1 MGISFP
7 IWKGLLTIKNQTNNE
22 VKLRTTP
29 LFLLFFITA
38 ASLFAQNTQKIGWVD
53 SEIILQQYP
62 PAIKAQSDLDA
73 MTSKWSKSID
83 SMTTDLQTAYTEAQ
97 KQFTN
102 MTPDKQKEVQ
112 QDLVKKEQTIQQFRQ
127 QKFAQPNGE
136 LFLKQDELLKPIK
149 AKILDAIDNVRKQE
163 GMSFVFDKTG
173 DVLLLFADP
182 QYDLT
187 NIVLDKLKRG

>member
-1 MGISFP
+1 M
-7 IWKGLLTIKNQTNNE
+7 
-22 VKLRTTP
+22 RTTT

>member
-1 MGISFP
+1 M
-7 IWKGLLTIKNQTNNE
+7 
-22 VKLRTTP
+22 RTTT
-29 LFLLFFITA
+29 LLLLFFITSV
-38 ASLFAQNTQKIGWVD
+38 SLFAQNTQKIGWVD
-53 SEIILQQYP
+53 SEIILQQFP

-83 SMTTDLQTAYTEAQ
+83 SMTTDLQSAYTEAQ

-112 QDLVKKEQTIQQFRQ
+112 QDLVRKEQSIQQFRQ

-149 AKILDAIDNVRKQE
+149 AKILDAIDKVRQQE